1 MPTWIAEPDSH
12 APAEDELWLICAVC
26 GVPVSDIVIEI
37 GPSNDVTVDV
47 YCIGASG
54 HRGSERIR
62 TAIETVRDNAPR
74 SLRDGRR
81 NVLRMGQW
89 FGGYAFRREAAR
101 LRRGGIIGD
110 AVRMRNRMY
119 DDAVTVPMDVP
130 RRDRRELAEAEQ
142 AIRDQETHWRRL
154 AESVRVLLDHIIMP
168 CARILARRTRQEAGL
183 DLLLH
188 IIRVASRAWAEC
200 PAGLELDAGLGPH
213 DYGPPTDDA
222 SERYALLDLRK
233 EIT

>member
-1 MPTWIAEPDSH
+1 MPTWFAEPDRH

-37 GPSNDVTVDV
+37 GPINDVTVEV
-47 YCIGASG
+47 HCSG
-54 HRGSERIR
+54 HRGTERIR

-81 NVLRMGQW
+81 NLLRMGQW
-89 FGGYAFRREAAR
+89 FGGYAFRRDAAR
-101 LRRGGIIGD
+101 LRRGWIIGD
-110 AVRMRNRMY
+110 AVRIRNRMY
-119 DDAVTVPMDVP
+119 DDAVTVTMDAP